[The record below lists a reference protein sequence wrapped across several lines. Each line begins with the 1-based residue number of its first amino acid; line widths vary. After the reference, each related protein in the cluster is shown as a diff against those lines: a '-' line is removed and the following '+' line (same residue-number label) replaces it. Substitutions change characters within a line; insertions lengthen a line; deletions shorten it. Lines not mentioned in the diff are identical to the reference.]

1 MTLLKSDLSDFS
13 VYSNGYIRPREFLP
27 MNRIKV
33 LLVDDHALVRDSIA
47 IMLAQT
53 GDIQVVGRFSSGEEL
68 IGSVKDLQPDIIV
81 MDIFL
86 RGISGIEA
94 TRWVKERSSNIK
106 IVLLSLEV
114 NKELLR
120 SGIQCGI
127 DGYLSKN
134 TETDNLIQAIR
145 QIYGGKSYFDDAIVR
160 LVFEEFY
167 TSQRNEHQKDKI
179 RLRTQLTKREMEVLS
194 LIVAGKSYSEIGEE
208 LYISTKTVDT
218 HKTHILDKLGLKNT
232 VELVKYALKNEIIS
246 I

>member
-1 MTLLKSDLSDFS
+1 M
-13 VYSNGYIRPREFLP
+13 
-27 MNRIKV
+27 
-33 LLVDDHALVRDSIA
+33 
-47 IMLAQT
+47 
-53 GDIQVVGRFSSGEEL
+53 
-68 IGSVKDLQPDIIV
+68 
-81 MDIFL
+81 
-86 RGISGIEA
+86 
-94 TRWVKERSSNIK
+94 
-106 IVLLSLEV
+106 
-114 NKELLR
+114 R

>member
-1 MTLLKSDLSDFS
+1 MPPS
-13 VYSNGYIRPREFLP
+13 VCTDIFATRISLF
-27 MNRIKV
+27 MNKIKV

-53 GDIQVVGRFSSGEEL
+53 IDIQIVGRLSNGEEL
-68 IGSVKDLQPDIIV
+68 INKVRDLQPDIVI

-94 TRWVKERSSNIK
+94 TRWVKERNGSTK
-106 IVLLSLEV
+106 IVLLSKEV
-114 NKELLR
+114 NKELLC

-134 TETDNLIQAIR
+134 TGTDILIQAIR
-145 QIYGGKSYFDDAIVR
+145 QIYAGKKYFDEAIIR
-160 LVFEEFY
+160 LVFEDFY
-167 TSQRNEHQKDKI
+167 TSQRIAQQKKKSM
-179 RLRTQLTKREMEVLS
+179 LRDQLTKREMEVLS

-208 LYISTKTVDT
+208 LCISTKTVDT

-232 VELVKYALKNEIIS
+232 IELVKYALKNEIIS

>member
-1 MTLLKSDLSDFS
+1 
-13 VYSNGYIRPREFLP
+13 

-53 GDIQVVGRFSSGEEL
+53 ADIQVVGRLSSGEEL
-68 IGSVKDLQPDIIV
+68 ISKVKDLQPDVII

-86 RGISGIEA
+86 RGITGIEA
-94 TRWVKERSSNIK
+94 TRWVKERSNTIK
-106 IVLLSLEV
+106 IILLSLEV

-127 DGYLSKN
+127 DGYVSKN

-145 QIYGGKSYFDDAIVR
+145 QIYGGKSYFDEAIVR
-160 LVFEEFY
+160 LVFEDFY
-167 TSQRNEHQKDKI
+167 SSQRNETQRNKS
-179 RLRTQLTKREMEVLS
+179 RLHAQLTKREMEVLS

-208 LYISTKTVDT
+208 LHISTKTVDT

>member
-1 MTLLKSDLSDFS
+1 
-13 VYSNGYIRPREFLP
+13 

-47 IMLAQT
+47 IMLAQS
-53 GDIQVVGRFSSGEEL
+53 GDIQIVGRLSSGEEL
-68 IGSVKDLQPDIIV
+68 IGKVKDLQPDIIV

-134 TETDNLIQAIR
+134 TETHNLIQAIR

-160 LVFEEFY
+160 LVFEDFY
-167 TSQRNEHQKDKI
+167 MSLRNEQNKSK
-179 RLRTQLTKREMEVLS
+179 LRAQLTKREIEVLS
-194 LIVAGKSYSEIGEE
+194 LIVAGKSYAEIGEE

-232 VELVKYALKNEIIS
+232 IELVKYALKNEIIS

>member
-1 MTLLKSDLSDFS
+1 
-13 VYSNGYIRPREFLP
+13 

-53 GDIQVVGRFSSGEEL
+53 ADIQVVGRLSNGEEL
-68 IGSVKDLQPDIIV
+68 ISKVRGLQPDIIV
-81 MDIFL
+81 MDTSL

-94 TRWVKERSSNIK
+94 TRWVKERLTTIK
-106 IVLLSLEV
+106 IVLLSMEV

-120 SGIQCGI
+120 SGIQSGI

-134 TETDNLIQAIR
+134 AETGNLIQAIR
-145 QIYGGKSYFDDAIVR
+145 QVYRGKKYFDDTTIS
-160 LVFEEFY
+160 LVFEDFY
-167 TSQRNEHQKDKI
+167 ISQRNEQQKKNCMH
-179 RLRTQLTKREMEVLS
+179 RWQLTKREMEVLS

-208 LYISTKTVDT
+208 LCISTKTVDT

-232 VELVKYALKNEIIS
+232 IELVKYALKNKIIS

>member
-1 MTLLKSDLSDFS
+1 
-13 VYSNGYIRPREFLP
+13 

-33 LLVDDHALVRDSIA
+33 LLVDGHALVRDSIA

-53 GDIQVVGRFSSGEEL
+53 GDIQVIGRLSSGEEL
-68 IGSVKDLQPDIIV
+68 LSRIKDFQPDIIV
-81 MDIFL
+81 TDIFL
-86 RGISGIEA
+86 QGISGIEVA
-94 TRWVKERSSNIK
+94 RWVKEKCSNVK
-106 IVLLSLEV
+106 IVLLSLEI

-127 DGYLSKN
+127 DGYLSKS

-145 QIYGGKSYFDDAIVR
+145 QIYRGKRYFDDAIVR
-160 LVFEEFY
+160 LVFEDFY
-167 TSQRNEHQKDKI
+167 ATQRNEHQKNKS
-179 RLRTQLTKREMEVLS
+179 RLRAQLTKREMEVLS
-194 LIVAGKSYSEIGEE
+194 LIVAGKSYSEIAEE

>member
-1 MTLLKSDLSDFS
+1 
-13 VYSNGYIRPREFLP
+13 

-53 GDIQVVGRFSSGEEL
+53 VDIQVVGRLSNGEEL
-68 IGSVKDLQPDIIV
+68 INKVRDLQPDIII

-86 RGISGIEA
+86 GGISGIEA
-94 TRWVKERSSNIK
+94 TRWVKERNGSIK
-106 IVLLSLEV
+106 IVLLSMEL

-127 DGYLSKN
+127 DGYLSKK

-145 QIYGGKSYFDDAIVR
+145 QIYGGKKYFDDAIIS
-160 LVFEEFY
+160 LVFEDFY
-167 TSQRNEHQKDKI
+167 TSQRIEQQKKKSM
-179 RLRTQLTKREMEVLS
+179 LHGQLTKREMEVLS
-194 LIVAGKSYSEIGEE
+194 LIVAGKSYSEISEE

-232 VELVKYALKNEIIS
+232 VELVKYALKNELIS

>member
-1 MTLLKSDLSDFS
+1 
-13 VYSNGYIRPREFLP
+13 

-53 GDIQVVGRFSSGEEL
+53 VDIQIVGRLSSGEEL
-68 IGSVKDLQPDIIV
+68 INKVRDLQPDIVIT
-81 MDIFL
+81 DIFL

-94 TRWVKERSSNIK
+94 TRWVKERNGSIK
-106 IVLLSLEV
+106 IVLLSREV
-114 NKELLR
+114 NKELLC

-127 DGYLSKN
+127 DGYLPKE

-145 QIYGGKSYFDDAIVR
+145 QVYQGKKYFDDTIIK
-160 LVFEEFY
+160 LVFEDFY
-167 TSQRNEHQKDKI
+167 ISQRSEQQKKKSM
-179 RLRTQLTKREMEVLS
+179 LRAQLSKREMEVLS

-208 LYISTKTVDT
+208 LSISTKTVDT
-218 HKTHILDKLGLKNT
+218 HKTHVLDKLGLKNT
-232 VELVKYALKNEIIS
+232 VELVKYAVKNELIS

>member
-1 MTLLKSDLSDFS
+1 MNK
-13 VYSNGYIRPREFLP
+13 IR
-27 MNRIKV
+27 V

-53 GDIQVVGRFSSGEEL
+53 ADIQIVGRLSNGEEL
-68 IGSVKDLQPDIIV
+68 INKFRDLQPDIIV

-94 TRWVKERSSNIK
+94 TRWLKERTSSIK
-106 IVLLSLEV
+106 IVLLSMEV

-127 DGYLSKN
+127 DGYLSKK

-145 QIYGGKSYFDDAIVR
+145 QIYGGKKYFDDAIVSC
-160 LVFEEFY
+160 VFEDFY
-167 TSQRNEHQKDKI
+167 TSQRNEQQKKKCM
-179 RLRTQLTKREMEVLS
+179 LRAQLTKREMEVLS
-194 LIVAGKSYSEIGEE
+194 LIVAGRSYSEISEE
-208 LYISTKTVDT
+208 LCISTKTVDT

-232 VELVKYALKNEIIS
+232 VELVKYALKNELIS

>member
-1 MTLLKSDLSDFS
+1 
-13 VYSNGYIRPREFLP
+13 

-53 GDIQVVGRFSSGEEL
+53 ADIQVIGRLSNGEEL
-68 IGSVKDLQPDIIV
+68 INKVRDIRPDIIV
-81 MDIFL
+81 MDTFL

-94 TRWVKERSSNIK
+94 TQWVKERISTIK
-106 IVLLSLEV
+106 IVLLSMEV
-114 NKELLR
+114 SKELLC
-120 SGIQCGI
+120 SGIQSGI

-134 TETDNLIQAIR
+134 AETDNLIQAIR
-145 QIYGGKSYFDDAIVR
+145 QVYRGKKYFDDAIID
-160 LVFEEFY
+160 LVFEDFY
-167 TSQRNEHQKDKI
+167 TSQRNERQKKKCM
-179 RLRTQLTKREMEVLS
+179 LHGQLTKREMEVLS

-208 LYISTKTVDT
+208 LCISTKTVDT

-232 VELVKYALKNEIIS
+232 VELVKYSLKNEIIS